1 MSSFQTCGC
10 GLFRMNRKRRVRHTK
25 MPCYRAKPSVL
36 WWRRV
41 QHSSK
46 ACRCVQ
52 HLHQLRCPCISMNN
66 DDGICKHSF
75 SCAHP
80 QAIPDWT
87 ICADESTLTRAVAAL
102 GVIDPLVLTA
112 SVHCSLHAVMHSFN
126 MIFRQ
131 TYVDASVEGD
141 GALWRP
147 ALLQFRSRML
157 L

>member
-1 MSSFQTCGC
+1 MSSSQTCGC
-10 GLFRMNRKRRVRHTK
+10 GLFKRNRKRRVRHTK

-36 WWRRV
+36 CRRRV
-41 QHSSK
+41 QHLSR
-46 ACRCVQ
+46 AYRCVQ
-52 HLHQLRCPCISMNN
+52 HQHQLRCPCTSMNG
-66 DDGICKHSF
+66 DDGICKHSL

-80 QAIPDWT
+80 QAIPDRT
-87 ICADESTLTRAVAAL
+87 ICADLSTLTWAVAAL
-102 GVIDPLVLTA
+102 GVIDPFVLTA

-126 MIFRQ
+126 MRFRQ
-131 TYVDASVEGD
+131 TCVGASVEGD